1 MNKGYKDIVCVALG
15 TGVGAGI
22 VIDGK
27 LYNGSNTGA
36 GEIGCMPYLE
46 YDYESYASSSYFT
59 RVHGISGKEA
69 FQRALAGDPEALE
82 IWKKAGHH
90 IGNLMKAIL
99 FAYDPLAIIMGGSI
113 SNAYEFFAPAMKE
126 TLSTFPYP
134 ETVKKLE
141 IRISKKED
149 ISILGASTLS

>member
-1 MNKGYKDIVCVALG
+1 
-15 TGVGAGI
+15 
-22 VIDGK
+22 
-27 LYNGSNTGA
+27 
-36 GEIGCMPYLE
+36 
-46 YDYESYASSSYFT
+46 
-59 RVHGISGKEA
+59 
-69 FQRALAGDPEALE
+69 
-82 IWKKAGHH
+82 
-90 IGNLMKAIL
+90 MKAIL